1 MITILFVL
9 AIVAAVAAMGLKR
22 RAKAQARR
30 ASVDGPGSSPEQAI
44 AIRSFSDMD
53 QELRRRH
60 CLCGMRFSVAGE
72 GTRDAGGRQL
82 RVARLYCD
90 DCDES
95 REVFFDTS
103 TLLQ

>member
-1 MITILFVL
+1 MTTILFVL

-22 RAKAQARR
+22 LATAKARQASLR
-30 ASVDGPGSSPEQAI
+30 GPGSSPEEAI
-44 AIRSFSDMD
+44 AIRTFGDMD
-53 QELRRRH
+53 DELRRRH
-60 CLCGMRFSVAGE
+60 CPCGARFALAGE
-72 GTRDAGGRQL
+72 GTRDVGGRTL

>member
-9 AIVAAVAAMGLKR
+9 VIVAAVVAMGLKR

-30 ASVDGPGSSPEQAI
+30 ASLQGPGMSPEGAI
-44 AIRSFSDMD
+44 AIRTFADMD
-53 QELRRRH
+53 DELRRRH
-60 CLCGMRFSVAGE
+60 CLCGARFSLAGE
-72 GTRDAGGRQL
+72 GTRDLGGRSL

-90 DCDES
+90 ECDES

>member
-9 AIVAAVAAMGLKR
+9 VLVAAVVAMWLKR

-30 ASVDGPGSSPEQAI
+30 ASFAGPGMSPGEAI
-44 AIRSFSDMD
+44 AIRRFDDMD
-53 QELRRRH
+53 EDLRRRH
-60 CLCGMRFSVAGE
+60 CLCGARFSLAGE
-72 GTRDAGGRQL
+72 GTRQVDGRSL

>member
-22 RAKAQARR
+22 RAKARARR
-30 ASVDGPGSSPEQAI
+30 ASFAGPGSSPEQAI
-44 AIRSFSDMD
+44 AIRSFADMD
-53 QELRRRH
+53 DELRRRH
-60 CLCGMRFSVAGE
+60 CLCGARFSLAGE
-72 GTRDAGGRQL
+72 GTRDASGRTL

-90 DCDES
+90 ECDES

>member
-9 AIVAAVAAMGLKR
+9 VLVAAVVAMGLKR
-22 RAKAQARR
+22 RAKATARR
-30 ASVDGPGSSPEQAI
+30 ASMQGPGSSPEQAI
-44 AIRSFSDMD
+44 VIRTFADMD
-53 QELRRRH
+53 DELRRRH
-60 CLCGMRFSVAGE
+60 CLCGMRFSLAGE
-72 GTRDAGGRQL
+72 GTRDAGGRVL

>member
-1 MITILFVL
+1 MISILFALV
-9 AIVAAVAAMGLKR
+9 IVAAVVAMGLKR
-22 RAKAQARR
+22 RAKARARR
-30 ASVDGPGSSPEQAI
+30 ESMQGPGSSPDQAI
-44 AIRSFSDMD
+44 TIRTFADMD
-53 QELRRRH
+53 DELRRRH
-60 CLCGMRFSVAGE
+60 CLCGARFGLAGE
-72 GTRDAGGRQL
+72 GTRDAGGRVL

>member
-9 AIVAAVAAMGLKR
+9 VLVAAVVAMGLKR
-22 RAKAQARR
+22 RAKANARR
-30 ASVDGPGSSPEQAI
+30 ESMQGPGSSPDQAI
-44 AIRSFSDMD
+44 AIRTFADMD
-53 QELRRRH
+53 DELRRRH
-60 CLCGMRFSVAGE
+60 CLCGMRFSLAGE